1 MLYYGQRNLN
11 CDRSWRSKL
20 KTGRPGK
27 LSVVGEHINR
37 KLKIFKILS
46 DRYRNRRKRFG
57 LRFNLIAGL
66 YNYELR
72 LPKTEST

>member
-1 MLYYGQRNLN
+1 CEDKKSNRDLAKVR
-11 CDRSWRSKL
+11 
-20 KTGRPGK
+20 
-27 LSVVGEHINR
+27 VVGEHINR

-46 DRYRNRRKRFG
+46 DRYRNRRKRFS

-72 LPKTEST
+72 LPKTESA